1 MKRLISVLL
10 AAVMVAAMSSS
21 VFAAGM
27 SAQDIA
33 LRNAKLTKSQ
43 VKNLRTEYD
52 HEDGISKYS
61 YEIGSRNGKI
71 YERSIDY
78 KYKRSYSRDKVGQSA
93 ARKAASKKSGVRLA
107 AVKKGICS
115 YDYDDGEGFYEI
127 KFRSGKYK
135 YDIEVQAPTGKVT
148 EYKWEYMGR

>member
-1 MKRLISVLL
+1 
-10 AAVMVAAMSSS
+10 MSSS

-52 HEDGISKYS
+52 HEDGIYEVDFRSKKNGAKYS